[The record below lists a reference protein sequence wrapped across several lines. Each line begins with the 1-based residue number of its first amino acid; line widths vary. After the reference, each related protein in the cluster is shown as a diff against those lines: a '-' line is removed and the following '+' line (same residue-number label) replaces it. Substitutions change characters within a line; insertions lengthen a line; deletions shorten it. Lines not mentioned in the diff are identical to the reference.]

1 CSRNF
6 FDLFDIISDNKTFV
20 GKVFNKIEEKT
31 GRNRCEAATLLAS
44 VITVLLLFSK
54 SAELLCNSIC
64 FAYPAVKSLEKVKST
79 EKNTSYQCLLLYW
92 IIFGLFAIVDF
103 FAYSISYI
111 NTVYWLLKCVF
122 FLWLFMPSC
131 SGAEVLHGIIFPP
144 ISSQPNNCQFIFIP
158 LLLDFVFTLGI
169 PGGTLFVTPKDCP
182 GRVVRTSAPSTQAPA
197 LFETI
202 ILPLVC
208 PGALYNIALKAP

>member
-1 CSRNF
+1 MVEVGIYILYFLKFATTVQGIF

-44 VITVLLLFSK
+44 VITVLLLFSR

-79 EKNTSYQCLLLYW
+79 EKNTSYQCLLFYW

-131 SGAEVLHGIIFPP
+131 SGAAVLHGIIFPP
-144 ISSQPNNCQFIFIP
+144 ISSQPNNCQ
-158 LLLDFVFTLGI
+158 
-169 PGGTLFVTPKDCP
+169 
-182 GRVVRTSAPSTQAPA
+182 
-197 LFETI
+197 
-202 ILPLVC
+202 
-208 PGALYNIALKAP
+208 